1 MFPSLTHFKGWG
13 ESQESNSGNWDLSRL
28 IAKCY
33 SFPKSWLALLLGP
46 RENATT
52 GQVFLLQEEVTA
64 ATANELCRSQ
74 WAVGQSERDMT
85 RNTAGE
91 HSRQQPGCIGHKT
104 FSSKRVFLF
113 HVLSLFTNIPSIVQE
128 VNPLFQRDN
137 LKHPYFSSSWCCDM
151 KKGAANL
158 YPKHTII
165 TTINL
170 HWKWQIL
177 PWAQRTLTAPA

>member
-46 RENATT
+46 RESATT

-113 HVLSLFTNIPSIVQE
+113 HVLFRNIPSIVQE
-128 VNPLFQRDN
+128 VNPLFQRN
-137 LKHPYFSSSWCCDM
+137 FASKMLLPM
-151 KKGAANL
+151 KEITWSILISPAAGVVIWR
-158 YPKHTII
+158 KVQ
-165 TTINL
+165 
-170 HWKWQIL
+170 QI
-177 PWAQRTLTAPA
+177 